1 MHARTLTTA
10 GRKSVVSAPHESALL
25 LYLIKKLQQKS
36 AARLEAVLEPFGITA
51 VQFRIL
57 SEVGQ
62 SRNISSAELSRL
74 FDVRPQSMSK
84 QIAGLEAAGLISRIA
99 STDNQRVLQVSLSP
113 AGQRILDDCFRA
125 ARDLERDLFAGLT
138 DQEREGL
145 RGTLHKLLRSM
156 N

>member
-1 MHARTLTTA
+1 MHARSVAPVRAA
-10 GRKSVVSAPHESALL
+10 GVAKAPRESALL
-25 LYLIKKLQQKS
+25 LYLIKKVQLKS

-84 QIAGLEAAGLISRIA
+84 QIAGLETAGLISRMA

-145 RGTLHKLLRSM
+145 RGILHKLLRSM
-156 N
+156 D